1 MQFPNRMKD
10 ELGTYLSF
18 TNGWLWRRDSA
29 HLFAIHLTDNH
40 TGHADYEWGEQLQH
54 AMIEDINVNEDL
66 NLEVQFKGDTPVKQ
80 FAPHKKTKA
89 DTLKFALR
97 KDHSFHHEYAFHVA
111 KLKTIL
117 MIMEQK
123 WEIEDEKE
131 PKLIFDFKAQKIKM
145 EHREEEFDFPADEK
159 MENKEGRYCY
169 SFYFF
174 KDMIYNKFKQ
184 YIFFR
189 ISDKYTIL
197 EYDKNV
203 IGMLMHAQSTDGSVE

>member
-10 ELGTYLSF
+10 ELGNYLSL

-29 HLFAIHLTDNH
+29 HLFAVRLTDNH
-40 TGHADYEWGEQLQH
+40 TGHADYEWQEQVNQATL
-54 AMIEDINVNEDL
+54 EDIGVDADL
-66 NLEVQFKGDTPVKQ
+66 NLKLTFKGDSSVKQ
-80 FAPHKKTKA
+80 FTPCVKTKT
-89 DTLKFALR
+89 DTLQFAIK
-97 KDHSFHHEYAFHVA
+97 KDHTFHHEYAFHVA

-131 PKLIFDFKAQKIKM
+131 PKLIFDFDKQKIKM
-145 EHREEEFDFPADEK
+145 ENREEEFDFPIDEK
-159 MENKEGRYCY
+159 MEKKEGRYCY

-203 IGMLMHAQSTDGSVE
+203 MGMLMHAQLTDDHV